1 MLCLIIIAHKSRSRQ
16 SFAVCQILQKVEAQ
30 REPELVSPS
39 QRFLAPKFSATQQ
52 MASLSLVFSTIQPKL
67 NFYSHFLKTPTP
79 RNMFFYLCTSAAARN
94 LDEDDN
100 TKAEAAK
107 MQKEY
112 ENLKDSTKEEQPST
126 ATSQSTAQTR

>member
-1 MLCLIIIAHKSRSRQ
+1 M
-16 SFAVCQILQKVEAQ
+16 
-30 REPELVSPS
+30 
-39 QRFLAPKFSATQQ
+39 
-52 MASLSLVFSTIQPKL
+52 
-67 NFYSHFLKTPTP
+67 
-79 RNMFFYLCTSAAARN
+79 SAAGRN

-126 ATSQSTAQTR
+126 ATSQSTGQTR

>member
-1 MLCLIIIAHKSRSRQ
+1 MYCFFF
-16 SFAVCQILQKVEAQ
+16 FAVGK
-30 REPELVSPS
+30 
-39 QRFLAPKFSATQQ
+39 
-52 MASLSLVFSTIQPKL
+52 
-67 NFYSHFLKTPTP
+67 
-79 RNMFFYLCTSAAARN
+79 N

-126 ATSQSTAQTR
+126 ETSQSTTHS

>member
-1 MLCLIIIAHKSRSRQ
+1 M
-16 SFAVCQILQKVEAQ
+16 
-30 REPELVSPS
+30 
-39 QRFLAPKFSATQQ
+39 
-52 MASLSLVFSTIQPKL
+52 
-67 NFYSHFLKTPTP
+67 
-79 RNMFFYLCTSAAARN
+79 SAAARN

-126 ATSQSTAQTR
+126 ATSQSTARTQWPRETFLALCWVISAQWLFCGCAVV

>member
-1 MLCLIIIAHKSRSRQ
+1 M
-16 SFAVCQILQKVEAQ
+16 V
-30 REPELVSPS
+30 
-39 QRFLAPKFSATQQ
+39 
-52 MASLSLVFSTIQPKL
+52 
-67 NFYSHFLKTPTP
+67 
-79 RNMFFYLCTSAAARN
+79 AAGRN

-126 ATSQSTAQTR
+126 ATSQSTVQTPRNHQKPH

>member
-1 MLCLIIIAHKSRSRQ
+1 MYC
-16 SFAVCQILQKVEAQ
+16 FVAVGK
-30 REPELVSPS
+30 
-39 QRFLAPKFSATQQ
+39 
-52 MASLSLVFSTIQPKL
+52 
-67 NFYSHFLKTPTP
+67 
-79 RNMFFYLCTSAAARN
+79 N

-126 ATSQSTAQTR
+126 ETSQSTIQSWWPVET

>member
-1 MLCLIIIAHKSRSRQ
+1 MSNSY
-16 SFAVCQILQKVEAQ
+16 
-30 REPELVSPS
+30 
-39 QRFLAPKFSATQQ
+39 
-52 MASLSLVFSTIQPKL
+52 STFCFFVLGKL
-67 NFYSHFLKTPTP
+67 
-79 RNMFFYLCTSAAARN
+79 

-126 ATSQSTAQTR
+126 ETSQSAAHSWRSETTWTALCLVIVIIC

>member
-1 MLCLIIIAHKSRSRQ
+1 MYCF
-16 SFAVCQILQKVEAQ
+16 FAVGK
-30 REPELVSPS
+30 
-39 QRFLAPKFSATQQ
+39 
-52 MASLSLVFSTIQPKL
+52 
-67 NFYSHFLKTPTP
+67 
-79 RNMFFYLCTSAAARN
+79 N

-126 ATSQSTAQTR
+126 ETSQSTIQSWWPEETWIAFCLVIWWLAKIIW

>member
-1 MLCLIIIAHKSRSRQ
+1 MYC
-16 SFAVCQILQKVEAQ
+16 F
-30 REPELVSPS
+30 
-39 QRFLAPKFSATQQ
+39 FS
-52 MASLSLVFSTIQPKL
+52 VGK
-67 NFYSHFLKTPTP
+67 
-79 RNMFFYLCTSAAARN
+79 N

-126 ATSQSTAQTR
+126 ETSQSTSQSWWQEEKCI

>member
-1 MLCLIIIAHKSRSRQ
+1 M
-16 SFAVCQILQKVEAQ
+16 
-30 REPELVSPS
+30 
-39 QRFLAPKFSATQQ
+39 QQ
-52 MASLSLVFSTIQPKL
+52 PFPQNVYALHITLTL
-67 NFYSHFLKTPTP
+67 
-79 RNMFFYLCTSAAARN
+79 RNIFYLYMFAAGRN

-126 ATSQSTAQTR
+126 ATSQSSVQTRRPQESLLALSSVISEP